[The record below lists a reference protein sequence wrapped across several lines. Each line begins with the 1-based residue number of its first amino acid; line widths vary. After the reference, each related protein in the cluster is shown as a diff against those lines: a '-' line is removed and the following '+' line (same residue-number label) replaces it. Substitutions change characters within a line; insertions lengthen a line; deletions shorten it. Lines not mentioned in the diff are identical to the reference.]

1 MAAAQV
7 AGSLTSGPAK
17 EAQGEPPLEQGHG
30 FRCLSARLCA
40 LRPDDS
46 SSSRTELHLLF
57 DQLISENYS
66 EGSGVAPEDVSTLL
80 VQACQLVPLNQNHL
94 VSKLSQLIHHLLNTL
109 QVIVDEQN
117 LDFLLAYTISAI
129 QQCSSWTHMQIL
141 QALAALVYC
150 NGSKC
155 QKYLPDLLGK
165 SGLLMK
171 LSDLAQSDP
180 EVRRAAV
187 HCMANLCLSVPGQP
201 YLEEPYQNICF
212 QAFLTTLQ
220 SPKSSD
226 MDDITFCMLLQN
238 ALKGIQSLLNGGKM
252 KLTQTD
258 ELGAL
263 LAVLKKTMFHGLPG
277 LNIEMP
283 TVLYPTPL
291 PQYDGRPP
299 IKPQQTESSTSRPA
313 VNKRK
318 KSKVKAKKIQQ
329 GEEEEEES
337 SGEREVAPVTGSG
350 RLNPH
355 KGDTQCPSSLG
366 VSSLPLAG
374 SGAAGKDQVSSS
386 FSSSSWKR
394 VSSSESDYSDAEG
407 GMQSKVRSYQAKV
420 RQGALACFLSTI
432 KSIEKK
438 VLYGYWSAFVP
449 DTPELGSPQSVS
461 LMTLTLKDPSPK
473 TRACALQVLSAIL
486 EGSKQFLSV
495 AEDTSDHRRAFTPF
509 SVMIASSIK
518 ELHRCLL
525 LALVA
530 ESSSQTLTQIIK
542 CLANLV
548 SNSPYNRLKLSL
560 LTKVWNQIKPYIRHK
575 DVNVRVSSLTLL
587 GAIVSTHAPLPEVQ
601 LLLQQPCSSGLSNS
615 NSATPHVSPPDW
627 WKKGPS
633 GPFLEEAAVSSPKV
647 SSEPCWLIR
656 LCISIVVLPKEDACS
671 GSDAGSTG
679 GSTYEPFPLRL
690 EALQV
695 LAHLARGYF
704 SMTQVYL
711 MELGEVI
718 CKCLGEADPSVQ
730 LHGAKLL
737 EELGTGLIQQYKP
750 DSSIAPDQ
758 RVPVSLVVMFWTV
771 MLNGPLPRALQNSEH
786 PTLQASA
793 CDALSSIL
801 PEAFSNLLDV
811 IFVADTANAILMSL
825 QDKSLNVRAK
835 AAWSLGNLTDTL
847 IVNME
852 TPDPSFQEEFSG
864 LLLLK
869 MLRSAIEASKDK
881 DKVKSNAVRALGNL
895 LHFLQPSHIEKPR
908 FAEII
913 EEAIQALIST
923 VLIEAAMKVR
933 WNACYAMGNVFKNSA
948 LPLGTALWT
957 SQAYNALTSVVTSC
971 KNFKVRIRSAAALS
985 VPGKREHYG
994 SVDQYAQIWN
1004 ALVTALQKSED
1015 TTDFLEFKYCASLRT
1030 QICQALIHLLS
1041 LASASD
1047 LSCIKETLE
1056 LNGDMVQSYILQF
1069 LKSGTERD
1077 DTGAPHSPQ
1086 ERDQMVKT
1094 ALEHISSVQ
1103 ALAGDTAKRAIMGF
1117 LEDIL
1122 AVYFDSSGSQAAL
1135 LGLTNRFLK
1144 TDVNIRMQG
1153 KSKVLAHPVSPTAC
1167 SCSAWTQCMEQLSW
1181 KGKNNRKIRE
1191 GKGNSE
1197 YHQTG
1202 SLRVHSPAVSL
1213 SSARLA
1219 LPAHRLRRL
1228 GRVGGSLLFASSSIS
1243 FFQERPSFLQLSPEP
1258 PKRSFF
1264 FSPD

>member
-1 MAAAQV
+1 MAAVQV
-7 AGSLTSGPAK
+7 AGSLPGGQQRQAPR
-17 EAQGEPPLEQGHG
+17 EPPPEQGNG
-30 FRCLSARLCA
+30 FRCLSARLRA

-46 SSSRTELHLLF
+46 SSARTEIHLLF

-66 EGSGVAPEDVSTLL
+66 EGGGVAPEDVSTLL
-80 VQACQLVPLNQNHL
+80 VQACRLVPPNQNHL
-94 VSKLSQLIHHLLNTL
+94 VSKVSQLIHHLLNRL

-129 QQCSSWTHMQIL
+129 QQCSSWTHVEVL

-171 LSDLAQSDP
+171 LSDSSQSDP

-226 MDDITFCMLLQN
+226 MDDITFCMN
-238 ALKGIQSLLNGGKM
+238 RK
-252 KLTQTD
+252 
-258 ELGAL
+258 
-263 LAVLKKTMFHGLPG
+263 
-277 LNIEMP
+277 
-283 TVLYPTPL
+283 
-291 PQYDGRPP
+291 
-299 IKPQQTESSTSRPA
+299 
-313 VNKRK
+313 K
-318 KSKVKAKKIQQ
+318 KSKVKPKKTQQ
-329 GEEEEEES
+329 GEDEEEEEP
-337 SGEREVAPVTGSG
+337 SGEREAASVTGSG
-350 RLNPH
+350 RANLREGSP
-355 KGDTQCPSSLG
+355 QCPPSAG
-366 VSSLPLAG
+366 VQSLPFNG
-374 SGAAGKDQVSSS
+374 SGAAGKERASSPL
-386 FSSSSWKR
+386 SSSSWKR

-407 GMQSKVRSYQAKV
+407 GMQSKMRSYQAKV

-509 SVMIASSIK
+509 SVMIASSIR

-560 LTKVWNQIKPYIRHK
+560 LTKVWNQIKPYLRHR

-587 GAIVSTHAPLPEVQ
+587 GAVVSTHAPLPEVQ

-615 NSATPHVSPPDW
+615 NSATPHLSPADW
-627 WKKGPS
+627 WKKGSS
-633 GPFLEEAAVSSPKV
+633 GPFLEEASVSSPKG

-656 LCISIVVLPKEDACS
+656 LCISIVVLPKEDSCS
-671 GSDAGSTG
+671 GGDAASAA
-679 GSTYEPFPLRL
+679 GSTYEPSPMRL

-704 SMTQVYL
+704 SMAQVYL

-718 CKCLGEADPSVQ
+718 CKCMGEADPSIQ

-737 EELGTGLIQQYKP
+737 EEVGTGLIQQYKR
-750 DSSIAPDQ
+750 DSSVAPDQ
-758 RVPVSLVVMFWTV
+758 RVPVTLVVMFWTM

-801 PEAFSNLLDV
+801 PAAFSSLPSDRQILCITLLLGLNDSKNRLVKAATSRALGVYVLFPCLRQDV

-895 LHFLQPSHIEKPR
+895 LHFLQPSHIQKPR

-913 EEAIQALIST
+913 EESLQALIST
-923 VLIEAAMKVR
+923 VLTEAAMKVR
-933 WNACYAMGNVFKNSA
+933 WNACYALGNVFKNPA
-948 LPLGTALWT
+948 LPLGTAPWT

-971 KNFKVRIRSAAALS
+971 KNFKVRIRSATALS
-985 VPGKREHYG
+985 IPGKREHYG

-1041 LASASD
+1041 LASTSD
-1047 LSCIKETLE
+1047 LPSIKETLE
-1056 LNGDMVQSYILQF
+1056 LNGDMIQSYILQF
-1069 LKSGTERD
+1069 LKSGAEGD

-1103 ALAGDTAKRAIMGF
+1103 ALTGNTAKRAIMGF
-1117 LEDIL
+1117 LEDTLTI
-1122 AVYFDSSGSQAAL
+1122 YFDSGSQVAL
-1135 LGLTNRFLK
+1135 IGLT
-1144 TDVNIRMQG
+1144 
-1153 KSKVLAHPVSPTAC
+1153 
-1167 SCSAWTQCMEQLSW
+1167 
-1181 KGKNNRKIRE
+1181 
-1191 GKGNSE
+1191 
-1197 YHQTG
+1197 
-1202 SLRVHSPAVSL
+1202 
-1213 SSARLA
+1213 
-1219 LPAHRLRRL
+1219 HR
-1228 GRVGGSLLFASSSIS
+1228 
-1243 FFQERPSFLQLSPEP
+1243 
-1258 PKRSFF
+1258 
-1264 FSPD
+1264 

>member
-1 MAAAQV
+1 MAAVQV
-7 AGSLTSGPAK
+7 VGSLPSGQPR
-17 EAQGEPPLEQGHG
+17 EAPREAIPERGNG
-30 FRCLSARLCA
+30 FRLLSARLCA

-46 SSSRTELHLLF
+46 SSARTEIHLLF

-66 EGSGVAPEDVSTLL
+66 EGSGVAPEDVSALL
-80 VQACQLVPLNQNHL
+80 VQACRLVPLTQNHL
-94 VSKLSQLIHHLLNTL
+94 VSKVSQLIHHLLNRL
-109 QVIVDEQN
+109 QVIVDEQH

-129 QQCSSWTHMQIL
+129 HQCSSWTHREIL

-155 QKYLPDLLGK
+155 QKYLPELLGNT
-165 SGLLMK
+165 GLLMK

-201 YLEEPYQNICF
+201 YLEEPYQNVCF
-212 QAFLTTLQ
+212 QAFLTILQ

-238 ALKGIQSLLNGGKM
+238 ALKGIQSLLNGGRM

-263 LAVLKKTMFHGLPG
+263 LAVLKKFMFHGLPG

-291 PQYDGRPP
+291 PQYDGRTP
-299 IKPQQTESSTSRPA
+299 IKPQQSESSASRPTL
-313 VNKRK
+313 NKKK
-318 KSKVKAKKIQQ
+318 KSKVKPKKIQQ
-329 GEEEEEES
+329 GEEEEKES
-337 SGEREVAPVTGSG
+337 SGEIEAAPVTGTG
-350 RLNPH
+350 RVNLHEGN
-355 KGDTQCPSSLG
+355 TWCPSSLG
-366 VSSLPLAG
+366 VQSLPLDG
-374 SGAAGKDQVSSS
+374 SGAAEKDGVSSP
-386 FSSSSWKR
+386 FTSSSWKR
-394 VSSSESDYSDAEG
+394 VSSSESDFSDAEG
-407 GMQSKVRSYQAKV
+407 GMQSKMRSYQAKV
-420 RQGALACFLSTI
+420 RQGALVCFLSTI

-438 VLYGYWSAFVP
+438 VLYGYWSAFIP

-509 SVMIASSIK
+509 SVMIACSIR

-530 ESSSQTLTQIIK
+530 ESSSQTVTQIIK

-548 SNSPYNRLKLSL
+548 SNAPYDRLKLSL

-601 LLLQQPCSSGLSNS
+601 LLLQQPCSSGLGNS
-615 NSATPHVSPPDW
+615 NSATPHLSPPDW
-627 WKKGPS
+627 WKKAPAGPS
-633 GPFLEEAAVSSPKV
+633 LEETSVSSPKG

-656 LCISIVVLPKEDACS
+656 LCISIVVLPKEDSCS
-671 GSDAGSTG
+671 GSDAGSAA
-679 GSTYEPFPLRL
+679 GSTYEPSPMRL
-690 EALQV
+690 
-695 LAHLARGYF
+695 
-704 SMTQVYL
+704 
-711 MELGEVI
+711 
-718 CKCLGEADPSVQ
+718 
-730 LHGAKLL
+730 
-737 EELGTGLIQQYKP
+737 
-750 DSSIAPDQ
+750 
-758 RVPVSLVVMFWTV
+758 
-771 MLNGPLPRALQNSEH
+771 
-786 PTLQASA
+786 
-793 CDALSSIL
+793 
-801 PEAFSNLLDV
+801 EAFSNLPNDRQMLCITVLLGLNDSKNRLVKAATSRALGVYVLFPCLRQDV
-811 IFVADTANAILMSL
+811 IFVADAANAILMSL
-825 QDKSLNVRAK
+825 EDKSLNVRAK

-895 LHFLQPSHIEKPR
+895 LHFLQPSHIEKPT
-908 FAEII
+908 FAEIT
-913 EEAIQALIST
+913 EESIQALIST
-923 VLIEAAMKVR
+923 VLTEAAMKVR
-933 WNACYAMGNVFKNSA
+933 WNACYAMGNVFKNPA
-948 LPLGTALWT
+948 LPLGIAPWT

-985 VPGKREHYG
+985 VPGKREQYG
-994 SVDQYAQIWN
+994 SVDQYARIWN

-1015 TTDFLEFKYCASLRT
+1015 TTDFLEFKYCVSLRT

-1047 LSCIKETLE
+1047 LPCMKETLE
-1056 LNGDMVQSYILQF
+1056 LSGIMVQSYILQF
-1069 LKSGTERD
+1069 LKSGAEGD

-1086 ERDQMVKT
+1086 ERDQMVRM
-1094 ALEHISSVQ
+1094 ALKHVGSIQ
-1103 ALAGDTAKRAIMGF
+1103 APTGDTARRAIMGF
-1117 LEDIL
+1117 LEEIL
-1122 AVYFDSSGSQAAL
+1122 AVCFDSSGSQGAL
-1135 LGLTNRFLK
+1135 PGLTN
-1144 TDVNIRMQG
+1144 Q
-1153 KSKVLAHPVSPTAC
+1153 
-1167 SCSAWTQCMEQLSW
+1167 
-1181 KGKNNRKIRE
+1181 
-1191 GKGNSE
+1191 
-1197 YHQTG
+1197 
-1202 SLRVHSPAVSL
+1202 
-1213 SSARLA
+1213 
-1219 LPAHRLRRL
+1219 
-1228 GRVGGSLLFASSSIS
+1228 
-1243 FFQERPSFLQLSPEP
+1243 
-1258 PKRSFF
+1258 
-1264 FSPD
+1264 

>member
-7 AGSLTSGPAK
+7 AGSLPSGPAQ
-17 EAQGEPPLEQGHG
+17 EAQREPPLEQGRG

-46 SSSRTELHLLF
+46 SSSRTEIHLLF

-80 VQACQLVPLNQNHL
+80 VHACRLVPLNQNHL

-258 ELGAL
+258 ALGAL
-263 LAVLKKTMFHGLPG
+263 LAVLK
-277 LNIEMP
+277 
-283 TVLYPTPL
+283 
-291 PQYDGRPP
+291 
-299 IKPQQTESSTSRPA
+299 
-313 VNKRK
+313 NKRK
-318 KSKVKAKKIQQ
+318 KSKVKVKKIQQ

-366 VSSLPLAG
+366 VPSLPLAG

-386 FSSSSWKR
+386 FSSSIWKR

-627 WKKGPS
+627 WKKAPS
-633 GPFLEEAAVSSPKV
+633 GPFLEEATVSSPKV

-671 GSDAGSTG
+671 GSDAGCTG

-758 RVPVSLVVMFWTV
+758 RVPVTLVVMFWTV

-801 PEAFSNLLDV
+801 PEAFSNLLSDRQILCITMLLGLNDSKNRLVKAATSRALGVYVLFPCLRQDV

-1056 LNGDMVQSYILQF
+1056 LNGDMVQSYIIQF

-1103 ALAGDTAKRAIMGF
+1103 TLAGDTSKRAIMGF

-1122 AVYFDSSGSQAAL
+1122 TVYFDPSGSQVAL
-1135 LGLTNRFLK
+1135 LGLTNRCR
-1144 TDVNIRMQG
+1144 TRN
-1153 KSKVLAHPVSPTAC
+1153 
-1167 SCSAWTQCMEQLSW
+1167 
-1181 KGKNNRKIRE
+1181 
-1191 GKGNSE
+1191 
-1197 YHQTG
+1197 
-1202 SLRVHSPAVSL
+1202 
-1213 SSARLA
+1213 
-1219 LPAHRLRRL
+1219 
-1228 GRVGGSLLFASSSIS
+1228 
-1243 FFQERPSFLQLSPEP
+1243 
-1258 PKRSFF
+1258 
-1264 FSPD
+1264 

>member
-1 MAAAQV
+1 MAAVQV
-7 AGSLTSGPAK
+7 AGSLPSEQPR
-17 EAQGEPPLEQGHG
+17 EAPREAIPERGNA
-30 FRCLSARLCA
+30 FRRLSARLCA

-46 SSSRTELHLLF
+46 SSARTEIHLLF

-66 EGSGVAPEDVSTLL
+66 EGSGVAPEDVSALL
-80 VQACQLVPLNQNHL
+80 VQACRLVPLNQNHL
-94 VSKLSQLIHHLLNTL
+94 VSKVSQLIHHLLNRL
-109 QVIVDEQN
+109 QVIVDEQH

-129 QQCSSWTHMQIL
+129 HQCSSWTHMEIL

-155 QKYLPDLLGK
+155 QKYLPELLGK
-165 SGLLMK
+165 TGLLMK

-212 QAFLTTLQ
+212 QAFLTILQ

-238 ALKGIQSLLNGGKM
+238 ALKGIQSLLNGGRM

-263 LAVLKKTMFHGLPG
+263 LAVLKKFMFHGLPG

-291 PQYDGRPP
+291 PQYDGRTP
-299 IKPQQTESSTSRPA
+299 IKPQQSESSASRPTL
-313 VNKRK
+313 NKKK
-318 KSKVKAKKIQQ
+318 KSKVKPKKIQQ
-329 GEEEEEES
+329 GEEEEKES
-337 SGEREVAPVTGSG
+337 SGEIEAASVTGTG
-350 RLNPH
+350 RVNLHEGN
-355 KGDTQCPSSLG
+355 TWSPSSLG
-366 VSSLPLAG
+366 VQSLPLDG
-374 SGAAGKDQVSSS
+374 SGAAGKDGVSSP

-407 GMQSKVRSYQAKV
+407 GMQSKMRSYQAKV
-420 RQGALACFLSTI
+420 RQGALVCFLSTI

-438 VLYGYWSAFVP
+438 VLYGYWSAFIP

-509 SVMIASSIK
+509 SVMIASSIR

-548 SNSPYNRLKLSL
+548 SNAPYNRLKLSL

-615 NSATPHVSPPDW
+615 NSATPHLSPPDW
-627 WKKGPS
+627 WKKAPAGPS
-633 GPFLEEAAVSSPKV
+633 LEERSVSSPKG

-656 LCISIVVLPKEDACS
+656 LCISIVVLPKEDSCS
-671 GSDAGSTG
+671 GSDAGSAA
-679 GSTYEPFPLRL
+679 GSAYEPSPMRL

-695 LAHLARGYF
+695 LALLARGYF
-704 SMTQVYL
+704 SMAQAYL

-718 CKCLGEADPSVQ
+718 CKCMGEADPSIQ

-750 DSSIAPDQ
+750 DSTVAPEQ
-758 RVPVSLVVMFWTV
+758 RVPVFLVVMFWTM

-801 PEAFSNLLDV
+801 PEAFSSLPNDRQILCITVLLGLNDSKNRLVKAATSRALGVYVLFPCLRQDV

-825 QDKSLNVRAK
+825 EDKSLNVRTK

-852 TPDPSFQEEFSG
+852 TPDPIFQRVPVS
-864 LLLLK
+864 
-869 MLRSAIEASKDK
+869 
-881 DKVKSNAVRALGNL
+881 
-895 LHFLQPSHIEKPR
+895 
-908 FAEII
+908 
-913 EEAIQALIST
+913 ALIST
-923 VLIEAAMKVR
+923 FLIRTAMKVR
-933 WNACYAMGNVFKNSA
+933 WNACYAMEMLFKNPA
-948 LPLGTALWT
+948 LPLGTAPWT
-957 SQAYNALTSVVTSC
+957 SQAYSALTSVVTSC

-985 VPGKREHYG
+985 VPGKREQYG
-994 SVDQYAQIWN
+994 SVEQYARIWN

-1015 TTDFLEFKYCASLRT
+1015 TIDFLEFKYCASLRT
-1030 QICQALIHLLS
+1030 QICEALIHLLS

-1047 LSCIKETLE
+1047 LPCIKEILE
-1056 LNGDMVQSYILQF
+1056 LNGNMVQSYIVQF
-1069 LKSGTERD
+1069 LKSGAEGD

-1086 ERDQMVKT
+1086 ETDQMVRM
-1094 ALEHISSVQ
+1094 ALKHMGSIQ
-1103 ALAGDTAKRAIMGF
+1103 APAGDTARRTIMGF
-1117 LEDIL
+1117 LEEIL
-1122 AVYFDSSGSQAAL
+1122 AICFESSGSQGAL
-1135 LGLTNRFLK
+1135 PGLTN
-1144 TDVNIRMQG
+1144 Q
-1153 KSKVLAHPVSPTAC
+1153 
-1167 SCSAWTQCMEQLSW
+1167 
-1181 KGKNNRKIRE
+1181 
-1191 GKGNSE
+1191 
-1197 YHQTG
+1197 
-1202 SLRVHSPAVSL
+1202 
-1213 SSARLA
+1213 
-1219 LPAHRLRRL
+1219 
-1228 GRVGGSLLFASSSIS
+1228 
-1243 FFQERPSFLQLSPEP
+1243 
-1258 PKRSFF
+1258 
-1264 FSPD
+1264 

>member
-1 MAAAQV
+1 MAAVQV
-7 AGSLTSGPAK
+7 AGSLPG
-17 EAQGEPPLEQGHG
+17 AQVRDVPQEPPPEQGIG

-46 SSSRTELHLLF
+46 SSARTEIHLLF

-66 EGSGVAPEDVSTLL
+66 EGGGVTPEDVSALL
-80 VQACQLVPLNQNHL
+80 VQACRLVPLNQNHL
-94 VSKLSQLIHHLLNTL
+94 VSKVSQLIHRLLNRL

-129 QQCSSWTHMQIL
+129 QQCSSWTHMEIL

-165 SGLLMK
+165 SGILMK
-171 LSDLAQSDP
+171 LSDSAHPDP

-201 YLEEPYQNICF
+201 YLEEPYPNICF

-252 KLTQTD
+252 KLTQTE

-263 LAVLKKTMFHGLPG
+263 LAVLKKSMFHGLPG
-277 LNIEMP
+277 LNIELP

-299 IKPQQTESSTSRPA
+299 VKPLQSETSASRPT
-313 VNKRK
+313 VNKKK
-318 KSKVKAKKIQQ
+318 KSKVKSRKIQQ

-337 SGEREVAPVTGSG
+337 SSEREAAPVTDLGRENLLEGST
-350 RLNPH
+350 P
-355 KGDTQCPSSLG
+355 CSSSLG
-366 VSSLPLAG
+366 VRGWPVEGSQQAG
-374 SGAAGKDQVSSS
+374 RDRVSAPFRSAN
-386 FSSSSWKR
+386 WKR

-407 GMQSKVRSYQAKV
+407 GMQSKMRSYQAKV

-438 VLYGYWSAFVP
+438 ILYGYWSAFVP

-509 SVMIASSIK
+509 SVMIASSIR

-587 GAIVSTHAPLPEVQ
+587 GAIVSTHAPLPEVH

-615 NSATPHVSPPDW
+615 NSATPHLSDW
-627 WKKGPS
+627 WKKAPL
-633 GPFLEEAAVSSPKV
+633 GPFLEETSVSSPKG

-656 LCISIVVLPKEDACS
+656 LCISTVVLPKEDSCS
-671 GSDAGSTG
+671 SSDAGCAA
-679 GSTYEPFPLRL
+679 GSTYEPSPMRL

-704 SMTQVYL
+704 SMAQVYL

-718 CKCLGEADPSVQ
+718 CKCMGEADPSIQ

-750 DSSIAPDQ
+750 DSTIASDQ
-758 RVPVSLVVMFWTV
+758 RVPVTVVVMFWTM

-786 PTLQASA
+786 PTLQASS

-801 PEAFSNLLDV
+801 PEAFSGLPSDRQILCITMLLGLNDSKNRLVKAATSRALGVYVLFPCLRQDV

-869 MLRSAIEASKDK
+869 MLRSAIDASRDK

-913 EEAIQALIST
+913 EESIQALIST
-923 VLIEAAMKVR
+923 VLNEAAMKVR
-933 WNACYAMGNVFKNSA
+933 WNACYAVGNVFKNPA
-948 LPLGTALWT
+948 LPLGTAPWT
-957 SQAYNALTSVVTSC
+957 SQAYDALTSVVTSC
-971 KNFKVRIRSAAALS
+971 KNFKVRIRSATALS
-985 VPGKREHYG
+985 IPSKREQYG
-994 SVDQYAQIWN
+994 SAGQYVQIWN

-1030 QICQALIHLLS
+1030 QICQALVHLLS

-1047 LSCIKETLE
+1047 LSCIRETLE
-1056 LNGDMVQSYILQF
+1056 LNGDMVQSFLLQF
-1069 LKSGTERD
+1069 LKSGAEGD
-1077 DTGAPHSPQ
+1077 DTGAPHGLG
-1086 ERDQMVKT
+1086 ERDQMVRT
-1094 ALEHISSVQ
+1094 ALEHISSIQ
-1103 ALAGDTAKRAIMGF
+1103 GLAGDSAKRTIMDF
-1117 LEDIL
+1117 LEDTLTI
-1122 AVYFDSSGSQAAL
+1122 YFDSSGSQVML
-1135 LGLTNRFLK
+1135 LGLTNR
-1144 TDVNIRMQG
+1144 
-1153 KSKVLAHPVSPTAC
+1153 
-1167 SCSAWTQCMEQLSW
+1167 
-1181 KGKNNRKIRE
+1181 
-1191 GKGNSE
+1191 
-1197 YHQTG
+1197 
-1202 SLRVHSPAVSL
+1202 
-1213 SSARLA
+1213 
-1219 LPAHRLRRL
+1219 
-1228 GRVGGSLLFASSSIS
+1228 
-1243 FFQERPSFLQLSPEP
+1243 
-1258 PKRSFF
+1258 
-1264 FSPD
+1264 

>member
-1 MAAAQV
+1 MAAVQV
-7 AGSLTSGPAK
+7 AASLLCESPPKAPM
-17 EAQGEPPLEQGHG
+17 EPPLELGSG
-30 FRCLSARLCA
+30 FRRLSAKLCA
-40 LRPDDS
+40 LRPDDNS
-46 SSSRTELHLLF
+46 STRTEIHLLF
-57 DQLISENYS
+57 DQLISENYN
-66 EGSGVAPEDVSTLL
+66 EGDGVTPEDVSALL
-80 VQACQLVPLNQNHL
+80 VQACRLVHLSQNHL
-94 VSKLSQLIHHLLNTL
+94 VSKVSQLIHHLLNRL

-129 QQCSSWTHMQIL
+129 QQCSSWTHMEIL

-155 QKYLPDLLGK
+155 QKYLPDLVGK
-165 SGLLMK
+165 TGLLMK
-171 LSDLAQSDP
+171 LSDPAQSDP

-201 YLEEPYQNICF
+201 YLDEPYQNICF
-212 QAFLTTLQ
+212 HTFLTTLQ
-220 SPKSSD
+220 SPKLSG
-226 MDDITFCMLLQN
+226 MDDITFCMLSQN

-252 KLTQTD
+252 KLTQTED
-258 ELGAL
+258 LGAL
-263 LAVLKKTMFHGLPG
+263 LAVLKKSMFHGLPG
-277 LNIEMP
+277 LNIEIP
-283 TVLYPTPL
+283 TVLYPTLL

-299 IKPQQTESSTSRPA
+299 AKPQQLESCTSRPT
-313 VNKRK
+313 VNKK
-318 KSKVKAKKIQQ
+318 KKAKVKPKKVQQ

-337 SGEREVAPVTGSG
+337 SGEVETAPAPGRVAMHMGST
-350 RLNPH
+350 P
-355 KGDTQCPSSLG
+355 CPSSLG
-366 VSSLPLAG
+366 AQSLPVDG
-374 SGAAGKDQVSSS
+374 SGASGKDHVSLL
-386 FSSSSWKR
+386 FSSSPWKR

-407 GMQSKVRSYQAKV
+407 GLQSKMRSYQAKV

-548 SNSPYNRLKLSL
+548 SNAPYNRLKLSL

-627 WKKGPS
+627 WKKTPS
-633 GPFLEEAAVSSPKV
+633 GPSLEETTSNSPRGA
-647 SSEPCWLIR
+647 SEPCWLIR
-656 LCISIVVLPKEDACS
+656 LCMSLIVLPREESCS
-671 GSDAGSTG
+671 GSEAGSTA
-679 GSTYEPFPLRL
+679 GSTYEPSPLRL

-704 SMTQVYL
+704 SMAQVYL
-711 MELGEVI
+711 MDLGEVI
-718 CKCLGEADPSVQ
+718 CKCMGEADPSIQ

-737 EELGTGLIQQYKP
+737 EELGTGLIQQNKP
-750 DSSIAPDQ
+750 DSTVAPNQ
-758 RVPVSLVVMFWTV
+758 RVPVLLVVTFWTM

-801 PEAFSNLLDV
+801 PEAFSLLPNDRQILCITMLLGLNDSKNRLVKAATSRALGVYVLFPCLRQDV
-811 IFVADTANAILMSL
+811 IFVADTANAVLMSL

-847 IVNME
+847 IINME

-895 LHFLQPSHIEKPR
+895 LHFLQPSHVENPR
-908 FAEII
+908 FADII
-913 EEAIQALIST
+913 EASMQALIST
-923 VLIEAAMKVR
+923 VLAEAAMKVR
-933 WNACYAMGNVFKNSA
+933 WNACYAMGNVFKNPA
-948 LPLGTALWT
+948 LPLGTAPWT
-957 SQAYNALTSVVTSC
+957 SQAYTALTSVVTSC
-971 KNFKVRIRSAAALS
+971 KNFKVRIKSATALS
-985 VPGKREHYG
+985 IPGKREQYG
-994 SVDQYAQIWN
+994 SIEQYRQIWN

-1041 LASASD
+1041 LAHASD
-1047 LSCIKETLE
+1047 LPNIKEALE
-1056 LNGDMVQSYILQF
+1056 QNGDMVRSYILQF
-1069 LKSGTERD
+1069 LKLGVEGD
-1077 DTGAPHSPQ
+1077 DTITPHSPQ
-1086 ERDQMVKT
+1086 ERGQMVKT
-1094 ALEHISSVQ
+1094 ALEHIGGIQ
-1103 ALAGDTAKRAIMGF
+1103 ALSGDTAKRAILGY
-1117 LEDIL
+1117 LDGL
-1122 AVYFDSSGSQAAL
+1122 LTVYLDSAGSQVAP
-1135 LGLTNRFLK
+1135 LG
-1144 TDVNIRMQG
+1144 VP
-1153 KSKVLAHPVSPTAC
+1153 H
-1167 SCSAWTQCMEQLSW
+1167 E
-1181 KGKNNRKIRE
+1181 
-1191 GKGNSE
+1191 NS
-1197 YHQTG
+1197 
-1202 SLRVHSPAVSL
+1202 
-1213 SSARLA
+1213 
-1219 LPAHRLRRL
+1219 
-1228 GRVGGSLLFASSSIS
+1228 
-1243 FFQERPSFLQLSPEP
+1243 
-1258 PKRSFF
+1258 
-1264 FSPD
+1264 